1 MTAQVAQPVIEK
13 QAFRNDSPGWI
24 GVTVIG
30 PEGRPKGKGVEP
42 GDIVWLSEQEQIL
55 TANAPRRAEDNP
67 FVEQT
72 LYFGVNGEGVP
83 VERTV
88 TPLTPV
94 TENRYVPAGSRP
106 IPAQGMIAQPTA
118 EEIGAQ
124 EQPAPATTPEAPA
137 PTTPAPTPA
146 PTPSPT
152 PAPASPTPP
161 AAPPVPPRAAAAV
174 AAADAQPP
182 VEEET
187 AAATPPPVEHQETG
201 QAVAP
206 SQDAAEGEYA
216 AHEEVGTPGAPAA
229 APVPYTPPEGG

>member
-42 GDIVWLSEQEQIL
+42 GAIEWLSEQEQIL

-67 FVEQT
+67 FVEQK
-72 LYFGVNGEGVP
+72 LYFGVDAEGTP
-83 VERTV
+83 IERVV

-106 IPAQGMIAQPTA
+106 IPAQNMATQPSA
-118 EEIGAQ
+118 EEIAAT
-124 EQPAPATTPEAPA
+124 EQPTPTPE
-137 PTTPAPTPA
+137 
-146 PTPSPT
+146 PT
-152 PAPASPTPP
+152 PAPAPSPTPP
-161 AAPPVPPRAAAAV
+161 SPTPAPPVPPRAAAAV
-174 AAADAQPP
+174 AAADTPP

-201 QAVAP
+201 QAVPP
-206 SQDAAEGEYA
+206 SRDAAEGEYA
-216 AHEEVGTPGAPAA
+216 AHEEVGTPE
-229 APVPYTPPEGG
+229 APVTAPPAPYTPEEG